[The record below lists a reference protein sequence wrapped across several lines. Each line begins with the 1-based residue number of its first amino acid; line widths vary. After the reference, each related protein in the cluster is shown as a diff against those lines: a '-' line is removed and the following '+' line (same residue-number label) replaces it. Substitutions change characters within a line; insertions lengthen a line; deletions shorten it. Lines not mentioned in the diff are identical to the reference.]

1 MSFNHEEDGMN
12 VVGRFI
18 LMVVFGFALV
28 SSAQA
33 KEMKFAFVDLSRVF
47 DNYQKTKDSD
57 VVLQK
62 DSQAFQTERDK
73 MIEKIRDGQGKLALL
88 KETEKQKVQA
98 DIDKQKQDLIEYD
111 KQKRTELAK
120 ARDEK
125 VREILLEIEK
135 NVSEMAKKEGYDMIF
150 NDRVLVYGDQTMN
163 LTDKV
168 LKGLNDSYPGKK

>member
-1 MSFNHEEDGMN
+1 MRAVKGLIFT
-12 VVGRFI
+12 
-18 LMVVFGFALV
+18 VVFGLACV
-28 SSAQA
+28 MSAQA

-57 VVLQK
+57 AVLQK
-62 DSQAFQTERDK
+62 DSQAFQQERDK
-73 MIEKIRDGQGKLALL
+73 MIEKIRDAQGKLALL
-88 KETEKQKVQA
+88 KESEKQKMQV
-98 DIDKQKQDLIEYD
+98 DIDKQKADLIEFD

-120 ARDEK
+120 QRDEK

-135 NVSEMAKKEGYDMIF
+135 NVSEMAKKDGYDMIF

-163 LTDKV
+163 LTEKV